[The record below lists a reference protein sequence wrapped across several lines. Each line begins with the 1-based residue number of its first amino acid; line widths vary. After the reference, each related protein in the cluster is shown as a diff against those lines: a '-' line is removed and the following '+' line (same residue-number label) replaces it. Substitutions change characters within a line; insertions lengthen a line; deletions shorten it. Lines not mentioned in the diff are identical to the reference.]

1 MIEIEELTRIN
12 NELVNLQRDLAK
24 KNAELVSLN
33 EQKNRFLGMA
43 AHDLRGPLG
52 VILSYSSFLEE
63 DAGHLLDDEQ
73 KEFVTTIKTTSR
85 FMLQLVEELLDVTV
99 IESGHLVL
107 NPEPVDLCA
116 LTRRMVQ
123 MNRVFADH
131 KNIAIEGTILDADAS
146 PTVMVEADP
155 GKIGQVLTNLL
166 TNAVKYSP
174 SGTTVSVAIQVDD
187 TRATV
192 SVSDEGPGIPADEL
206 PKLFRTFGQTS
217 NRPTAGESSTGLGLA
232 IVKRI
237 VEGHGGHVHVESTP
251 GVGSTFSFSLPRNQ
265 PH

>member
-1 MIEIEELTRIN
+1 MMDELTRIN
-12 NELVNLQRDLAK
+12 NELANLQRDLAK

-33 EQKNRFLGMA
+33 ADKNRFLGMA

-52 VILSYSSFLEE
+52 VILSYSSFLEDE
-63 DAGHLLDDEQ
+63 AGHLLDDEQ

-107 NPEPVDLCA
+107 ETEPVDLCA
-116 LTRRMVQ
+116 LTHRMAQ
-123 MNRVFADH
+123 MNSVLATRKD
-131 KNIAIEGTILDADAS
+131 IRIECAVANGDAAS
-146 PTVMVEADP
+146 PVVVEADP
-155 GKIGQVLTNLL
+155 GKIGQVFTNLL
-166 TNAVKYSP
+166 SNAIKFSP
-174 SGTTVSVAIQVDD
+174 PGTKVSVAIRADD
-187 TRATV
+187 DRATV
-192 SVSDEGPGIPADEL
+192 RVTDEGPGIPADEL
-206 PKLFRTFGQTS
+206 PKLFLAFGQTS
-217 NRPTAGESSTGLGLA
+217 VQPTDGEPSTGLGLA

-265 PH
+265 PR

>member
-1 MIEIEELTRIN
+1 MIDELTRIN

-33 EQKNRFLGMA
+33 EEKNRFMGMA

-52 VILSYSSFLEE
+52 VILSYSSFLEDE
-63 DAGHLLDDEQ
+63 AGHLLDDEQ

-107 NPEPVDLCA
+107 ETEPVDLCA
-116 LTRRMVQ
+116 LTHRMVQ
-123 MNRVFADH
+123 MNSLLATRKDVW
-131 KNIAIEGTILDADAS
+131 IESAVLDVDS
-146 PTVMVEADP
+146 TSTVTVEADP

-166 TNAVKYSP
+166 SNAIKFSTP
-174 SGTTVSVAIQVDD
+174 GSKVSIAIRADND
-187 TRATV
+187 RATV
-192 SVSDEGPGIPADEL
+192 RVTDEGPGIPAREL
-206 PKLFRTFGQTS
+206 PTLFQAFGKTS
-217 NRPTAGESSTGLGLA
+217 VRPTGGESSTGLGLA

-265 PH
+265 PR